1 MLESKTITLTP
12 QLTDRYHTILDKVQ
26 KRIIVCAG
34 TGCVANGSLKVFQA
48 LITSGAKYNSPVEI
62 SLRFENAPDTTPL
75 LLSKSG
81 CQGFCQ
87 MGPLVTIEAE
97 NILYTKVKPEDA
109 DEIILTTI
117 QQNQVIDR
125 LLYTNQA
132 TGLAC
137 KGVEQIPFYT
147 RQKRTVLAQC
157 GIIDPESIHEYIAKG
172 GYSTAQRAIASQSPE
187 AITKTILES
196 GLRGRGGG
204 GFPTGRKW
212 ELTRLS
218 AGTPKYIICNGDEG
232 DPGAFMDRSV
242 MEGNPHSVLE
252 GMLIAAKAVGASKG
266 YVYVRLEYPLAV
278 ERMKRAVAD
287 CRAAGFLGNGI
298 FNTDFI
304 FDIIIME
311 GAGAF
316 VCGEETAMI
325 ASIEGKRG
333 MPLPKPPFPA
343 QQGLFGCPTLINN
356 VETFASVPMIM
367 QDGPTHYRSCGTEK
381 SPGTKTFALTGHVVN
396 TGLIEVP
403 FGTTLREIIFEI
415 GGGVTGA
422 DGKLDP
428 DGFKAV
434 QIGGPSGACLTKD
447 HLDLAL
453 DFDSL
458 KSIGAM
464 VGSGGLVVMN
474 QSTCMVKIAQ
484 YFMQFAQN
492 ESCGKCVTCRE
503 GTRHM
508 LSLLSDIVEGNA
520 TADTLELL
528 QITARVVA
536 KASLC
541 GLGKTAPNP
550 VLSTLRLFAKEYEAH
565 IIDKC
570 CPAGECK
577 NLSRPTILTSKC
589 IGCGICLKSCPVEA
603 ITGERKKA
611 HVINRGLCI
620 NCRACLTSCKVHAI
634 K

>member
-48 LITSGAKYNSPVEI
+48 LIASGAKYNSPVEI

-218 AGTPKYIICNGDEG
+218 TGTPKYIICNGDEG

-266 YVYVRLEYPLAV
+266 YVYVRLEYPFAV

-550 VLSTLRLFAKEYEAH
+550 VLSTVRLFAKEYEAH

-589 IGCGICLKSCPVEA
+589 IGCGICLKSCPVGA

-611 HVINRGLCI
+611 HVISRGLCI